1 VPTLRPGPFAA
12 ALTVAAAASLPAT
25 AQPSPGSA
33 STVYEAGEFGATGDD
48 TSDDTAA
55 IQSALDAARDAGG
68 GRVHLPAGTYIVS
81 GDGSAGH
88 GAVRIGS
95 NTELYGDGIGET
107 VIRIADGYADKITGI
122 IRTPFGEVTQYVVI
136 RNLTLDGNRGSATG
150 DIDGIFTGV
159 EPGRT
164 EYDDFVLI
172 ENVEIHDV
180 SRYAFNIH
188 EQSRNVTIRDC
199 VARDNTGHGYV
210 ADFTFASVYENNVAY
225 NNGLNGFDVVTH
237 SHDMLLSGNIAYD
250 NGQVGIAVQRGSE
263 PDRNVHTIAVVA
275 NEVYGNADHG
285 IRVTNG
291 DNIQV
296 TGNLIHDN
304 GTPGMMLR
312 GVSGS
317 VIYGNQLTN
326 NRRSEGD
333 YEIKLRDG
341 DDGSA
346 STGNLVVG
354 NTIVTDG
361 PLKYGIQ
368 ESHET
373 TLDNTYLGNVMT
385 GEIGEAVDVR
395 SDTATIDENESAAAA
410 FSYMPHPDPR
420 TVAPEEWTRMF
431 AE

>member
-1 VPTLRPGPFAA
+1 MARR
-12 ALTVAAAASLPAT
+12 VAAAWLVLAPLPAL
-25 AQPSPGSA
+25 AQPAPGSA
-33 STVYEAGEFGATGDD
+33 ATIFDAWDFGATVDD
-48 TSDDTAA
+48 ATDDTAA
-55 IQSALDAARDAGG
+55 IQAALDAARDAGG

-81 GDGSAGH
+81 GTGSAGD

-95 NTELYGDGIGET
+95 NTELYGDGIGAT
-107 VIRIADGYADKITGI
+107 VIQVADGYPDKITGI
-122 IRTPFGEVTQYVVI
+122 IRTPFGEETRHVVI
-136 RNLTLDGNRGSATG
+136 RDLTLDGNRDSATG

-172 ENVEIHDV
+172 ERVEIRDV

-199 VARDNTGHGYV
+199 IARDNTGHGFV

-237 SHDMLLSGNIAYD
+237 SHDMILQNNIAHD
-250 NGQVGIAVQRGSE
+250 NGQVGFAIQRGSE
-263 PDRNVHTIAVVA
+263 PWGNIERIAVIG
-275 NEVYGNADHG
+275 NEAYANADHG
-285 IRVTNG
+285 IRVTNA
-291 DNIQV
+291 DDVQIV
-296 TGNLIHDN
+296 GNLIHDN

-317 VIYGNQLTN
+317 LIFGNQLAN
-326 NRRSEGD
+326 NRLREGD

-354 NTIVTDG
+354 NTIASDA

-373 TLDNTYLGNVMT
+373 THGNSYLGNVMV

-395 SDTATIDENESAAAA
+395 AESAAVVDDSEAATAA
-410 FSYMPHPDPR
+410 FSYLPHPDPR
-420 TVAPEEWTRMF
+420 TVPPEEWTRMF
-431 AE
+431 AEGG